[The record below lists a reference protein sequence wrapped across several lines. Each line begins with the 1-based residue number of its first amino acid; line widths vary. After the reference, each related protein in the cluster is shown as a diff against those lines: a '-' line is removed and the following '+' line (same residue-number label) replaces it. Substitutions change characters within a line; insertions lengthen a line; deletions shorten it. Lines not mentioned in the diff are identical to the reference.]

1 MISLPSAV
9 RAFLCTRSVDMRK
22 SFDGLSGLVEECFR
36 QDLLTGHL
44 FLFVNR
50 RRDRLKVLYFDHDGL
65 AIWYKRLEVGS
76 FQVPDAGDRDGI
88 ELDPARLA
96 MILSGIDLETAR
108 RRKRFRPAASIPPKS
123 QENSSEMDLHN
134 SNDRV

>member
-22 SFDGLSGLVEECFR
+22 SFDGLSGLVEECFC

-50 RRDRLKVLYFDHDGL
+50 RRDRIKVLYFDHDGL
-65 AIWYKRLEVGS
+65 AIWYKRLEAGS

-108 RRKRFRPAASIPPKS
+108 RRKRFRPARGIPPKN
-123 QENSSEMDLHN
+123 QENSSERDLHN